1 MIYLLYIILILIFAY
16 LFSKSAKAEDNMACI
31 FETVGVTI
39 IIVIIIILSNQPTA
53 MHVYQGKTTLE
64 ITYKDGVAV
73 DSIVVFK
80 NK

>member
-1 MIYLLYIILILIFAY
+1 
-16 LFSKSAKAEDNMACI
+16 MACI

-53 MHVYQGKTTLE
+53 MHVYQDKTTLE

>member
-16 LFSKSAKAEDNMACI
+16 LFYKSAKDEDNMACI

-39 IIVIIIILSNQPTA
+39 IIVITIILSNQPTA